1 MQCCGPRRSTRSR
14 TPPPQSQIA
23 VATED
28 SRIHFLAKDPHAT
41 EDNVAYDHVC
51 TTFPPHPQTLFVGH
65 SASITAL
72 CFSADNAFLFS
83 ASLDGSVC
91 MWSTKRRCCLA
102 RYAFTG
108 LPLWCLQLSHS
119 NDRFACGG
127 LGCSVLLG
135 STAVTTAPD
144 RIVTE
149 FRTDVSQLL
158 FSPNDKY
165 LFAAEESGVI
175 RLINL
180 TTGHS
185 L

>member
-1 MQCCGPRRSTRSR
+1 
-14 TPPPQSQIA
+14 
-23 VATED
+23 
-28 SRIHFLAKDPHAT
+28 
-41 EDNVAYDHVC
+41 
-51 TTFPPHPQTLFVGH
+51 
-65 SASITAL
+65 
-72 CFSADNAFLFS
+72 
-83 ASLDGSVC
+83 
-91 MWSTKRRCCLA
+91 MWSTKRRCCLT
-102 RYAFTG
+102 RYAFTA
-108 LPLWCLQLSHS
+108 LPLWCLQLSHR